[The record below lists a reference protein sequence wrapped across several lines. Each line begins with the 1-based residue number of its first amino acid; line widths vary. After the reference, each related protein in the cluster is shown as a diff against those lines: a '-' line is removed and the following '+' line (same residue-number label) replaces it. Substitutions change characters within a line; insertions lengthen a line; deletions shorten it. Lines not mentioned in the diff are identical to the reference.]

1 MTNPMMMMIQAMQRG
16 QNPAQI
22 LQQQA
27 AGNPQLQQLQQI
39 VGGKTPQQL
48 REVAENMLRQRG
60 MTYEQ
65 AQQMIAQQ
73 YGLQI
78 PKR

>member
-1 MTNPMMMMIQAMQRG
+1 MTNPMMMMIQAMQQG
-16 QNPAQI
+16 KNPAQL

-27 AGNPQLQQLQQI
+27 ASNPQLQQLQQI

-78 PKR
+78 PTR

>member
-1 MTNPMMMMIQAMQRG
+1 MTNPMMMMIQAMQQG
-16 QNPAQI
+16 KNPAQL

-27 AGNPQLQQLQQI
+27 ASNPQLQQLQRI

-73 YGLQI
+73 YGLRI
-78 PKR
+78 PTR